1 MAAGLWTLSSSE
13 PGRFPAHRPPLA
25 PAPSAGEAEDRVALR
40 SVVLQAEQGQIQ
52 IHTENIF
59 PIIKKA
65 VYSGHEVFLRELVS
79 NGVDAISKRRMA
91 AMAGDCSE
99 GPEGKISIRIDREAK
114 TLTISDNG
122 IGMSADE
129 VKRYINQVAFSS
141 AEDFLEKYKSESD
154 AIIGHFGLGFYSS
167 FMVAKQVELVTL
179 SAREGSEAVCW
190 SCDGSPSFNLEGAER
205 SEPGTDVVLHLMEEE
220 LEYIEPARIKT
231 LITTYCDFMPVEVQ
245 LEGETVNKR
254 EAPWRKSARDLKDE
268 DYIELYRY
276 LYPFQG
282 DPLLWVHLN
291 TDYPY
296 NLQGILYFPKFTGR
310 ADWEKG
316 EIRLYCNQV
325 FVSDSIKEVVP
336 RYLLPLRGVIDSP
349 DIPLNVSRSALQ
361 TDRRVRS
368 IGGFVAKKVGDRLKE
383 LHRDDPKRYAEIW
396 ESLAPFIKIGAMED
410 EKFADQVAELVL
422 FGTTAPAK
430 EQPAGDQDGDAWSDV
445 SKVIDPIPGEG
456 GKAYTTLS
464 GYRARLDA
472 AHDKRI
478 LYCTDEAA
486 QAGAL
491 ALWKSQGAEVLLADT
506 FIDSQ
511 FIPWLEYR
519 HEELK
524 FQRVDAELDD
534 SLQEKDSELADAEGK
549 DASEK
554 LRELFKAALANDKV
568 TIQVQ
573 SLKGDTAPAAL
584 ILLPEQMRRIND
596 MGALMEQRLPGLPEH
611 HVLLVNRRH
620 RLVEGLLKLSAGSV
634 ITTPGAG
641 AAASPSQQLADDLG
655 RHLYEMARLAVG
667 GLEPNELAGFQQRSA
682 DLMGRLMERG
692 L

>member
-1 MAAGLWTLSSSE
+1 M
-13 PGRFPAHRPPLA
+13 
-25 PAPSAGEAEDRVALR
+25 
-40 SVVLQAEQGQIQ
+40 LQAEQGQIQ

-99 GPEGKISIRIDREAK
+99 GPEARIAIRIDREK
-114 TLTISDNG
+114 STLTISDNG

-141 AEDFLEKYKSESD
+141 AEDFLEKYKGEND

-179 SAREGSEAVCW
+179 SARGDSEAVRW
-190 SCDGSPSFNLEGAER
+190 SCDGSPNFSLEAAER
-205 SEPGTDVVLHLMEEE
+205 SEPGTDVILHLMEEE
-220 LEYIEPARIKT
+220 LEYIEPSRIRT
-231 LITTYCDFMPVEVQ
+231 LITTYCDFLPVEVQ

-254 EAPWRKSARDLKDE
+254 QAPWRQSARELSDN

-296 NLQGILYFPKFTGR
+296 NLQGILYFPKSSGR

-316 EIRLYCNQV
+316 EIKLYCNNV

-383 LHRDDPKRYAEIW
+383 LYRDDPKRYAEIW
-396 ESLAPFIKIGAMED
+396 ESVAPFIKIGAMED
-410 EKFADQVAELVL
+410 DKFADQVAELVL
-422 FGTTAPAK
+422 YGTSAAAA
-430 EQPAGDQDGDAWSDV
+430 EGESH
-445 SKVIDPIPGEG
+445 DPIPGEG
-456 GKAYTTLS
+456 GKAYTTLA
-464 GYRARLDA
+464 GYRSRLEDA
-472 AHDKRI
+472 NAKRI
-478 LYCTDEAA
+478 LYCTDEAG

-506 FIDSQ
+506 FIDTQ

-519 HEELK
+519 HEDLK
-524 FQRVDAELDD
+524 FQRVDSELDE
-534 SLQEKDSELADAEGK
+534 SLQEKEGELADADGK
-549 DASEK
+549 DNSEK
-554 LRELFKAALANDKV
+554 LRDLFKAALANDKV

-573 SLKGDTAPAAL
+573 ALKGDNAPAAL
-584 ILLPEQMRRIND
+584 ILLPEQMRRLND
-596 MGALMEQRLPGLPEH
+596 MGALMEQRLPGLPDH
-611 HVLLVNRRH
+611 HVLLVNRKH
-620 RLVEGLLKLSAGSV
+620 ALVEGLLKLSAGAV
-634 ITTPGAG
+634 ITGAG
-641 AAASPSQQLADDLG
+641 GGSSPSQQLADDLG

-667 GLEPNELAGFQQRSA
+667 GLEPNQLAGFQQRSA
-682 DLMGRLMERG
+682 DLMGRLMQRG

>member
-1 MAAGLWTLSSSE
+1 M
-13 PGRFPAHRPPLA
+13 
-25 PAPSAGEAEDRVALR
+25 
-40 SVVLQAEQGQIQ
+40 SVLEQGQIQ

-79 NGVDAISKRRMA
+79 NGTDAISKRRMA

-99 GPEGKISIRIDREAK
+99 GPEGLISIKIDRDAK

-122 IGMSADE
+122 IGMNADE

-141 AEDFLEKYKSESD
+141 AEEFLEKYKSEDD

-167 FMVAKQVELVTL
+167 FMVASQVELVSL
-179 SAREGSEAVCW
+179 SARPNSEAVRW
-190 SCDGSPSFNLEGAER
+190 SCDGSPNFSLEAAER
-205 SEPGTDVVLHLMEEE
+205 SEPGTDVILHLQEEE
-220 LEYIEPARIKT
+220 LEYIEPARIRT
-231 LITTYCDFMPVEVQ
+231 LINTYCDFMPVEVQ

-254 EAPWRKSARDLKDE
+254 EAPWRKSPRELSDE

-296 NLQGILYFPKFTGR
+296 NLQGILYFPKSTGR

-316 EIRLYCNQV
+316 EIKLYCNQV

-336 RYLLPLRGVIDSP
+336 KYLLPLRGVIDSP

-368 IGGFVAKKVGDRLKE
+368 IGGFVAKKVGDRLKQ
-383 LHRDDPKRYAEIW
+383 LHRDEPARYAEIW

-422 FGTTAPAK
+422 FGTTAA
-430 EQPAGDQDGDAWSDV
+430 AGEGETP
-445 SKVIDPIPGEG
+445 DPVAAEG
-456 GKAYTTLS
+456 GKRFTTLA
-464 GYRARLDA
+464 GYRSRLSADN
-472 AHDKRI
+472 DKRI
-478 LYCTDEAA
+478 LYCTDEAG

-491 ALWKSQGAEVLLADT
+491 ALWQGQGAEVLLADT
-506 FIDSQ
+506 FIDTQ

-524 FQRVDAELDD
+524 FQRVDAELDE
-534 SLQEKDSELADAEGK
+534 SLQDKDTGVTDAEGK
-549 DASEK
+549 DSSES
-554 LRELFKAALANDKV
+554 LRDLFKASLNNDKV

-573 SLKGDTAPAAL
+573 ALKGDNAPAAL
-584 ILLPEQMRRIND
+584 ILLPEQMRRMND
-596 MGALMEQRLPGLPEH
+596 MGALMEQRLPGLPDH
-611 HVLLVNRRH
+611 HVLLINRRH
-620 RLVEGLLKLSAGSV
+620 RLVEGMQKLAAGSV
-634 ITTPGAG
+634 IAG
-641 AAASPSQQLADDLG
+641 GGSSSPSQQLAEQLS
-655 RHLYEMARLAVG
+655 RHVYEMAKLSVG
-667 GLEPNELAGFQQRSA
+667 GLEPNELAGFQQRSC
-682 DLMGRLMERG
+682 DLMGELMNRG

>member
-1 MAAGLWTLSSSE
+1 M
-13 PGRFPAHRPPLA
+13 P
-25 PAPSAGEAEDRVALR
+25 
-40 SVVLQAEQGQIQ
+40 VLDEKGQIQ

-79 NGVDAISKRRMA
+79 NGLDAISKRRMA

-99 GPEGKISIRIDREAK
+99 GDEGKISIRIDREK
-114 TLTISDNG
+114 NTLTITDNG
-122 IGMSADE
+122 IGMTADE

-141 AEDFLEKYKSESD
+141 AEDFLEKYKQEDD

-167 FMVAKQVELVTL
+167 FMVAKHVELVSL
-179 SAREGSEAVCW
+179 SARPDAEAVRW
-190 SCDGSPSFNLEGAER
+190 SCDGSPSFSLEAAER
-205 SEPGTDVVLHLMEEE
+205 SEPGTDVILHLMEEE
-220 LEYIEPARIKT
+220 LEYIEPARIRT

-254 EAPWRKSARDLKDE
+254 QAPWRKSPRDLSDE

-296 NLQGILYFPKFTGR
+296 TLQGILYFPKSTGR
-310 ADWEKG
+310 ADWDKG

-383 LHRDDPKRYAEIW
+383 LHRDDPRRHAEIW

-410 EKFADQVAELVL
+410 DKFAEQVADLVL
-422 FGTTAPAK
+422 FGTTATAKTAIAKTATAQAATAPADDSSSDDATA
-430 EQPAGDQDGDAWSDV
+430 EDASVTPENSAGDAENL
-445 SKVIDPIPGEG
+445 DPIPGQG
-456 GKAYTTLS
+456 GKAYTTLA
-464 GYRARLDA
+464 GYRSRLA
-472 AHDKRI
+472 ADNDKRI
-478 LYCTDEAA
+478 LYCTDEAG
-486 QAGAL
+486 QASAL
-491 ALWKSQGAEVLLADT
+491 ALWKSQSAEVLLADT
-506 FIDSQ
+506 FVDTQ

-534 SLQEKDSELADAEGK
+534 SLQEQESELADADGK
-549 DASEK
+549 DNSEK
-554 LRELFKAALANDKV
+554 LRQLFKDALANDKV

-573 SLKGDTAPAAL
+573 ALKGDSAPAAL

-596 MGALMEQRLPGLPEH
+596 MGALMEQRLPGLPDH
-611 HVLLVNRRH
+611 HVLLVNRKH
-620 RLVEGLLKLSAGSV
+620 KLVEGLLKLSAGSV
-634 ITTPGAG
+634 ITGAG
-641 AAASPSQQLADDLG
+641 SSPSQQLADELSA
-655 RHLYEMARLAVG
+655 HIYELARLAVG
-667 GLEPNELAGFQQRSA
+667 GLEPNQLAGFQQRSS
-682 DLMGRLMERG
+682 DLMGKLMERG

>member
-1 MAAGLWTLSSSE
+1 MI
-13 PGRFPAHRPPLA
+13 
-25 PAPSAGEAEDRVALR
+25 SA
-40 SVVLQAEQGQIQ
+40 VVLQAEQGQIQ

-91 AMAGDCSE
+91 SMAGDCSE

-122 IGMSADE
+122 IGMTADE

-141 AEDFLEKYKSESD
+141 AEDFLEKYKQESD

-167 FMVAKQVELVTL
+167 FMVAKQVELVTR
-179 SAREGSEAVCW
+179 SARGEAEAVRW
-190 SCDGSPSFNLEGAER
+190 SCDGSPNFSLEAAER
-205 SEPGTDVVLHLMEEE
+205 SEPGTDVILHLMEEE
-220 LEYIEPARIKT
+220 EEYIEPARIRT
-231 LITTYCDFMPVEVQ
+231 LITTYCDFMPVEVE

-254 EAPWRKSARDLKDE
+254 EAPWRKSPRELTDE

-291 TDYPY
+291 TDDPY
-296 NLQGILYFPKFTGR
+296 NLQGILYFPRSTGR

-316 EIRLYCNQV
+316 EIKLYCNQV

-368 IGGFVAKKVGDRLKE
+368 IGNFVAKKVGDRLKQ
-383 LHRDDPKRYAEIW
+383 LHRDEPKRYAEIW

-422 FGTTAPAK
+422 FGTTAAAA
-430 EQPAGDQDGDAWSDV
+430 EGDSA
-445 SKVIDPIPGEG
+445 DPIAAEG
-456 GKAYTTLS
+456 GKAFTTLG
-464 GYRARLDA
+464 GYRSRLSSDN
-472 AHDKRI
+472 DKRI
-478 LYCTDEAA
+478 LYCTDEAG

-506 FIDSQ
+506 FIDTQ

-524 FQRVDAELDD
+524 FQRVDSELDD
-534 SLQEKDSELADAEGK
+534 SLQEKESELSDAEGK
-549 DASEK
+549 DSSEK
-554 LRELFKAALANDKV
+554 LRDLFKAALANDKV

-573 SLKGDTAPAAL
+573 ALKGENAPAAL
-584 ILLPEQMRRIND
+584 ILLPEQMRRMND
-596 MGALMEQRLPGLPEH
+596 MGALMEQRLPGLPDH
-611 HVLLVNRRH
+611 HVLLVNRKH
-620 RLVEGLLKLSAGSV
+620 RLVEGLIKLSAGSV
-634 ITTPGAG
+634 LTGTGT
-641 AAASPSQQLADDLG
+641 SPSQELADNLG

-667 GLEPNELAGFQQRSA
+667 GLEPNELAGFQQRSC
-682 DLMGRLMERG
+682 DLIGHLMERG

>member
-1 MAAGLWTLSSSE
+1 M
-13 PGRFPAHRPPLA
+13 
-25 PAPSAGEAEDRVALR
+25 
-40 SVVLQAEQGQIQ
+40 VLQTEQGQIQ

-99 GPEGKISIRIDREAK
+99 GPEGLINIRIDREAK

-122 IGMSADE
+122 IGMDADE

-141 AEDFLEKYKSESD
+141 AEDFLEKYKSEND

-167 FMVAKQVELVTL
+167 FMVARQVELVTR
-179 SAREGSEAVCW
+179 SARESSEAVRW
-190 SCDGSPSFNLEGAER
+190 SCDGSPNFSLGAAER
-205 SEPGTDVVLHLMEEE
+205 SEPGTDVILHLMEEE
-220 LEYIEPARIKT
+220 LEYIEPARIRT
-231 LITTYCDFMPVEVQ
+231 LITTYCDFLPVAVQ

-254 EAPWRKSARDLKDE
+254 ESAWRKSPRDLSDN

-316 EIRLYCNQV
+316 EIKLYCNNV

-368 IGGFVAKKVGDRLKE
+368 IGGFVAKKVADRLKQ
-383 LHRDDPKRYAEIW
+383 LHRDEPKRYAEIW

-410 EKFADQVAELVL
+410 DKFADQVADLVL
-422 FGTTAPAK
+422 FGTTAQPQ
-430 EQPAGDQDGDAWSDV
+430 EQPAQPQEQPAQPQEQPAQPQEQPAAAMEGEPAEGQCL
-445 SKVIDPIPGEG
+445 DPIPGAD
-456 GKAYTTLS
+456 GKAFTTLA
-464 GYRARLDA
+464 GYRSRLEA
-472 AHDKRI
+472 GNDKRI
-478 LYCTDEAA
+478 LYCSDEAG
-486 QAGAL
+486 QAGPL
-491 ALWKSQGAEVLLADT
+491 ALWRSQGAEVLLADT
-506 FIDSQ
+506 FIDTQ

-519 HEELK
+519 HEDLK
-524 FQRVDAELDD
+524 FQRVDSELDE
-534 SLQEKDSELADAEGK
+534 SLQEKESELADADGK

-554 LRELFKAALANDKV
+554 VRDLFKKALANDKI

-573 SLKGDTAPAAL
+573 ALKGENAPAAL
-584 ILLPEQMRRIND
+584 ILLPEQMRRLND
-596 MGALMEQRLPGLPEH
+596 MGALMEQRLPSLPDH
-611 HVLLVNRRH
+611 HVLVVNRRH
-620 RLVEGLLKLSAGSV
+620 PLVEGLLRLSAGSV
-634 ITTPGAG
+634 ITTPGG
-641 AAASPSQQLADDLG
+641 ATAASPSQQLADDLS
-655 RHLYEMARLAVG
+655 RHLYELARLAVG

-682 DLMGRLMERG
+682 DVMGRLMERG

>member
-1 MAAGLWTLSSSE
+1 MT
-13 PGRFPAHRPPLA
+13 
-25 PAPSAGEAEDRVALR
+25 
-40 SVVLQAEQGQIQ
+40 VLEQGQIQ

-99 GPEGKISIRIDREAK
+99 GPEAKISIRIDREAQ

-122 IGMSADE
+122 IGMNVDE

-141 AEDFLEKYKSESD
+141 AEDFLEKYKQEND

-167 FMVAKQVELVTL
+167 FMVAKQVELVSL
-179 SAREGSEAVCW
+179 SASAGAEAVRW
-190 SCDGSPSFNLEGAER
+190 SCDGSPNFSLEQAER
-205 SEPGTDVVLHLMEEE
+205 SEPGTDVILHLMEEE
-220 LEYIEPARIKT
+220 LEYIEPARIRT
-231 LITTYCDFMPVEVQ
+231 LITTYCDFLPVEVQ

-254 EAPWRKSARDLKDE
+254 EAPWRKSPRDLTDN

-296 NLQGILYFPKFTGR
+296 NLQGILFFPKSSGR

-316 EIRLYCNQV
+316 EIKLYCNNV

-383 LHRDDPKRYAEIW
+383 LHRDDPKRYAESW

-410 EKFADQVAELVL
+410 EKFADQVADLVL
-422 FGTTAPAK
+422 FGTSASPT
-430 EQPAGDQDGDAWSDV
+430 EQEPGEGES
-445 SKVIDPIPGEG
+445 IDPIPGEG
-456 GKAYTTLS
+456 GKAYTTLA
-464 GYRARLDA
+464 GYRTRLDA
-472 AHDKRI
+472 ANDKRI
-478 LYCTDEAA
+478 LYCTDEAG

-506 FIDSQ
+506 FIDTQ

-524 FQRVDAELDD
+524 FQRVDSELDE
-534 SLQEKDSELADAEGK
+534 SLQEKESEISDAGGK
-549 DASEK
+549 DNSEK
-554 LRELFKAALANDKV
+554 LRDLFKAALANDKV

-573 SLKGDTAPAAL
+573 ALKGDSAPAAL
-584 ILLPEQMRRIND
+584 ILLPEQMRRLND
-596 MGALMEQRLPGLPEH
+596 MGALMEQRLPGLPDH
-611 HVLLVNRRH
+611 HVLLVNRKH
-620 RLVEGLLKLSAGSV
+620 KLVEGLLKLSAGSV
-634 ITTPGAG
+634 ITTGG
-641 AAASPSQQLADDLG
+641 SGGSSPSQQLADDLG
-655 RHLYEMARLAVG
+655 RHVYELARLAVG

-682 DLMGRLMERG
+682 DLMGKLMERG

>member
-1 MAAGLWTLSSSE
+1 MT
-13 PGRFPAHRPPLA
+13 
-25 PAPSAGEAEDRVALR
+25 
-40 SVVLQAEQGQIQ
+40 VLEQGQIQ

-99 GPEGKISIRIDREAK
+99 GPEGTIQIRIDREAK

-122 IGMSADE
+122 IGMTADE

-167 FMVAKQVELVTL
+167 FMVASRVELVSL
-179 SAREGSEAVCW
+179 SARPDAEAVRW
-190 SCDGSPSFNLEGAER
+190 SCDGSPNFSLEAAER
-205 SEPGTDVVLHLMEEE
+205 AEPGTDVILHLMEEE
-220 LEYIEPARIKT
+220 LEYIEPSRIRT
-231 LITTYCDFMPVEVQ
+231 LITTYCDFLPVVVQ

-254 EAPWRKSARDLKDE
+254 EAPWRKSPRDLSDD
-268 DYIELYRY
+268 DYIALYRY

-296 NLQGILYFPKFTGR
+296 NLQGILYFPRITGR

-383 LHRDDPKRYAEIW
+383 LHRDEPARYAAIW
-396 ESLAPFIKIGAMED
+396 DSVAPFIKIGAMED
-410 EKFADQVAELVL
+410 EKFADQVADLVL
-422 FGTTAPAK
+422 FGTTAPAQ
-430 EQPAGDQDGDAWSDV
+430 EGEPAEGQSL
-445 SKVIDPIPGEG
+445 DPIPGEN
-456 GKAYTTLS
+456 GKAFTTLA
-464 GYRARLDA
+464 GYRGRLSA
-472 AHDKRI
+472 EHASRI

-491 ALWKSQGAEVLLADT
+491 ALWKGQGAEVLLADT
-506 FIDSQ
+506 LIDSQ
-511 FIPWLEYR
+511 FIPWLESR
-519 HEELK
+519 HGELK
-524 FQRVDAELDD
+524 FQRVDAELDA
-534 SLQEKDSELADAEGK
+534 SLHEPESELADADGK
-549 DASEK
+549 DSAEK
-554 LRELFKAALANDKV
+554 LRELFRSALGDSRV

-573 SLKGDTAPAAL
+573 SLKGEGSPAAL
-584 ILLPEQMRRIND
+584 ILLPEQMRRLND

-620 RLVEGLLKLSAGSV
+620 PLVEGLLRLSSGAV
-634 ITTPGAG
+634 ITGSSGT
-641 AAASPSQQLADDLG
+641 SPSQLLAKELS
-655 RHLYEMARLAVG
+655 RHIYEMARLAVG
-667 GLEPNELAGFQQRSA
+667 GLEPNQLAGFQQRSA
-682 DLMGRLMERG
+682 DLMGQLMQRS

>member
-1 MAAGLWTLSSSE
+1 M
-13 PGRFPAHRPPLA
+13 
-25 PAPSAGEAEDRVALR
+25 
-40 SVVLQAEQGQIQ
+40 SVLEQGQIQ

-79 NGVDAISKRRMA
+79 NGTDAISKRRMA

-99 GPEGKISIRIDREAK
+99 GTEGLISIKIDREAK

-122 IGMSADE
+122 IGMNADE

-141 AEDFLEKYKSESD
+141 AEEFLEKYKSEDD

-167 FMVAKQVELVTL
+167 FMVASQVELVSL
-179 SAREGSEAVCW
+179 SARPNSEAVRW
-190 SCDGSPSFNLEGAER
+190 SCDGSPNFSLEAAER
-205 SEPGTDVVLHLMEEE
+205 SEPGTDVILHLQEEE
-220 LEYIEPARIKT
+220 LEYIEPARIRT
-231 LITTYCDFMPVEVQ
+231 LINTYCDFMPVEVQ

-254 EAPWRKSARDLKDE
+254 EAPWRKSPRELSDE

-296 NLQGILYFPKFTGR
+296 NLQGILYFPKSTGR

-316 EIRLYCNQV
+316 EIKLYCNQV

-336 RYLLPLRGVIDSP
+336 KYLLPLRGVIDSP

-368 IGGFVAKKVGDRLKE
+368 IGGFVAKKVGDRLKQ
-383 LHRDDPKRYAEIW
+383 LHRDEPARYAEIW

-422 FGTTAPAK
+422 FGTTAA
-430 EQPAGDQDGDAWSDV
+430 AGEGETP
-445 SKVIDPIPGEG
+445 DPVAAEG
-456 GKAYTTLS
+456 GKRFTTLA
-464 GYRARLDA
+464 GYRSRLDA
-472 AHDKRI
+472 DNNKRI
-478 LYCTDEAA
+478 LYCTDEAG

-491 ALWKSQGAEVLLADT
+491 ALWQGQGAEVLLADT
-506 FIDSQ
+506 FIDTQ

-534 SLQEKDSELADAEGK
+534 SLQDKDTGVTDAEGK
-549 DASEK
+549 DSSEG
-554 LRELFKAALANDKV
+554 LRDLFKASLNNDKV

-573 SLKGDTAPAAL
+573 ALKGDNAPAAL
-584 ILLPEQMRRIND
+584 ILLPEQMRRMND
-596 MGALMEQRLPGLPEH
+596 MGALMEQRLPGLPDH
-611 HVLLVNRRH
+611 HVLLINRRH
-620 RLVEGLLKLSAGSV
+620 RLVEGMQKLAAGSV
-634 ITTPGAG
+634 IAG
-641 AAASPSQQLADDLG
+641 GGSSSPSQQLAEQLS
-655 RHLYEMARLAVG
+655 RHVYEMAKLSVG
-667 GLEPNELAGFQQRSA
+667 GLEPNELAGFQQRSC
-682 DLMGRLMERG
+682 DLMGELMNRG

>member
-1 MAAGLWTLSSSE
+1 M
-13 PGRFPAHRPPLA
+13 
-25 PAPSAGEAEDRVALR
+25 
-40 SVVLQAEQGQIQ
+40 VLQAEQGQIQ

-99 GPEGKISIRIDREAK
+99 GPEGLINIRIDREAK

-122 IGMSADE
+122 IGMDADE

-167 FMVAKQVELVTL
+167 FMVAKQVELISR
-179 SAREGSEAVCW
+179 SARDGAEAVRW
-190 SCDGSPSFNLEGAER
+190 SCDGSPNFTLDAAER
-205 SEPGTDVVLHLMEEE
+205 AEPGTDVILHLMEEE
-220 LEYIEPARIKT
+220 EEYIEPARIRT
-231 LITTYCDFMPVEVQ
+231 LITTYCDFLPVAVQ

-254 EAPWRKSARDLKDE
+254 ESAWRKSPRDLSDN

-296 NLQGILYFPKFTGR
+296 NLQGILYFPKLTGR

-316 EIRLYCNQV
+316 EIKLYCNNV

-368 IGGFVAKKVGDRLKE
+368 IGGFVAKKVADRLKQ
-383 LHRDDPKRYAEIW
+383 LHRDEPKRYAEIW

-410 EKFADQVAELVL
+410 DKFADQVADLVL
-422 FGTTAPAK
+422 FGTTAQPQ
-430 EQPAGDQDGDAWSDV
+430 EQPAATDDQSSEGQSL
-445 SKVIDPIPGEG
+445 DPIPGAD
-456 GKAYTTLS
+456 GKAFTTLA
-464 GYRARLDA
+464 GYRSRLEA
-472 AHDKRI
+472 GNDKRI
-478 LYCTDEAA
+478 LYCSDEAG
-486 QAGAL
+486 QAGPL

-506 FIDSQ
+506 FIDTQ

-519 HEELK
+519 HEDLK
-524 FQRVDAELDD
+524 FQRVDSELDD
-534 SLQEKDSELADAEGK
+534 SLQEKESELADADGK

-554 LRELFKAALANDKV
+554 VRDLFKKALANDKI

-573 SLKGDTAPAAL
+573 ALKGENAPAAL
-584 ILLPEQMRRIND
+584 ILLPEQMRRLND
-596 MGALMEQRLPGLPEH
+596 MGALMEQRLPGLPDH

-620 RLVEGLLKLSAGSV
+620 PLVAGLLKLSRGAVLTTGAGS
-634 ITTPGAG
+634 GG
-641 AAASPSQQLADDLG
+641 SPSQQLASDLG
-655 RHLYEMARLAVG
+655 RHVYDMARLAVG
-667 GLEPNELAGFQQRSA
+667 GMAPEDLAGFQQRGTSVMGQ
-682 DLMGRLMERG
+682 LMQRTL
-692 L
+692 

>member
-1 MAAGLWTLSSSE
+1 
-13 PGRFPAHRPPLA
+13 
-25 PAPSAGEAEDRVALR
+25 
-40 SVVLQAEQGQIQ
+40 VVLQAEQGQIQ

-91 AMAGDCSE
+91 SMAGDCSE

-122 IGMSADE
+122 IGMTADE

-141 AEDFLEKYKSESD
+141 AEDFLEKYKQESD

-167 FMVAKQVELVTL
+167 FMVAKQVELVTR
-179 SAREGSEAVCW
+179 SARGEAEAVRW
-190 SCDGSPSFNLEGAER
+190 SCDGSPNFSLEAAER
-205 SEPGTDVVLHLMEEE
+205 SEPGTDVILHLMEEE
-220 LEYIEPARIKT
+220 EEYIEPARIRT

-254 EAPWRKSARDLKDE
+254 EAPWRKSPRELTDE

-296 NLQGILYFPKFTGR
+296 NLQGILYFPKSTGR

-316 EIRLYCNQV
+316 EIKLYCNQV

-368 IGGFVAKKVGDRLKE
+368 IGNFVAKKVGDRLKE
-383 LHRDDPKRYAEIW
+383 LHRDEPKRYAEIW

-422 FGTTAPAK
+422 FGTTAAAA
-430 EQPAGDQDGDAWSDV
+430 EGDNA
-445 SKVIDPIPGEG
+445 DPIAAEA
-456 GKAYTTLS
+456 GKAFTTLG
-464 GYRARLDA
+464 GYRSRLSSDN
-472 AHDKRI
+472 DKRI
-478 LYCTDEAA
+478 LYCTDEAG

-506 FIDSQ
+506 FIDTQ

-524 FQRVDAELDD
+524 FQRVDSELDD
-534 SLQEKDSELADAEGK
+534 SLQEKESELSDAEGK
-549 DASEK
+549 DSSEK
-554 LRELFKAALANDKV
+554 LRDLFKAALANDKV

-573 SLKGDTAPAAL
+573 ALKGENAPAAL
-584 ILLPEQMRRIND
+584 ILLPEQMRRMND
-596 MGALMEQRLPGLPEH
+596 MGALMEQRLPGLPDH
-611 HVLLVNRRH
+611 HVLLVNRKH
-620 RLVEGLLKLSAGSV
+620 RLVEGLIKLSAGSV
-634 ITTPGAG
+634 LTGTGT
-641 AAASPSQQLADDLG
+641 SPSQELADNLG

-667 GLEPNELAGFQQRSA
+667 GLEPNELAGFQQRSC
-682 DLMGRLMERG
+682 DLMGQLMERG

>member
-1 MAAGLWTLSSSE
+1 MDPE
-13 PGRFPAHRPPLA
+13 PHV
-25 PAPSAGEAEDRVALR
+25 VAN
-40 SVVLQAEQGQIQ
+40 STVLQAEQGQIQ

-99 GPEGKISIRIDREAK
+99 GEEGRIQIRIDREAK

-141 AEDFLEKYKSESD
+141 AEDFLEKYKSEGD

-167 FMVAKQVELVTL
+167 FMVASQVELVTL
-179 SAREGSEAVCW
+179 SAREGSEAVRW
-190 SCDGSPSFNLEGAER
+190 SCDGSPKFSLEAAER
-205 SEPGTDVVLHLMEEE
+205 SEPGTDVILHLMEEE
-220 LEYIEPARIKT
+220 LEYIEPSRIRT
-231 LITTYCDFMPVEVQ
+231 LITTYCDFMPVAVQ

-254 EAPWRKSARDLKDE
+254 EAPWRKSARELSDN

-296 NLQGILYFPKFTGR
+296 TLQGILYFPKSSGR

-316 EIRLYCNQV
+316 EIKLYCNQV

-383 LHRDDPKRYAEIW
+383 LHRDDPRRYAEIW
-396 ESLAPFIKIGAMED
+396 ESVAPFIKIGAMED
-410 EKFADQVAELVL
+410 DKFADQVADLVL
-422 FGTTAPAK
+422 FGTTAPAM
-430 EQPAGDQDGDAWSDV
+430 EGDPAEGTSL
-445 SKVIDPIPGEG
+445 DPIPAEG
-456 GKAYTTLS
+456 GKAFTTLL
-464 GYRARLDA
+464 GYRGRLSGDN
-472 AHDKRI
+472 DKRV
-478 LYCTDEAA
+478 LYCTDEAG
-486 QAGAL
+486 QAGPL
-491 ALWKSQGAEVLLADT
+491 ALWKSQDAEVLLADT
-506 FIDSQ
+506 FIDTQ
-511 FIPWLEYR
+511 FIPWLEMR

-534 SLQEKDSELADAEGK
+534 SLQEKESELADAEGK
-549 DASEK
+549 DSSEK
-554 LRELFKAALANDKV
+554 LRELFKAALNDDRV
-568 TIQVQ
+568 TLQIQA
-573 SLKGDTAPAAL
+573 LKGDNAPAAL

-596 MGALMEQRLPGLPEH
+596 MGALMEQRLPGLPDH
-611 HVLLVNRRH
+611 HVLLINRRH

-634 ITTPGAG
+634 ITGSG
-641 AAASPSQQLADDLG
+641 SSPSQELASALSA
-655 RHLYEMARLAVG
+655 HLYEMARLAVG
-667 GLEPNELAGFQQRSA
+667 GLEPNQLAGFQQRSA
-682 DLMGRLMERG
+682 DLMGQLMERG

>member
-1 MAAGLWTLSSSE
+1 MT
-13 PGRFPAHRPPLA
+13 
-25 PAPSAGEAEDRVALR
+25 
-40 SVVLQAEQGQIQ
+40 VLEQGQIQ

-91 AMAGDCSE
+91 SMGGDCSE
-99 GPEGKISIRIDREAK
+99 GPEASISIRINREAN

-122 IGMSADE
+122 IGMTADE

-141 AEDFLEKYKSESD
+141 AEDFLEKYKQESD

-167 FMVAKQVELVTL
+167 FMVAKQVELVSL
-179 SAREGSEAVCW
+179 SARPESQAVRW
-190 SCDGSPSFNLEGAER
+190 SCDGSPNFSLEAADR
-205 SEPGTDVVLHLMEEE
+205 SEPGTDVILHLMEEE
-220 LEYIEPARIKT
+220 LEYIEPSRIRT

-254 EAPWRKSARDLKDE
+254 EAPWRKSPRDLTDD
-268 DYIELYRY
+268 DYIQLYRY

-296 NLQGILYFPKFTGR
+296 NLQGILYFPKLTGR

-368 IGGFVAKKVGDRLKE
+368 IGSFVAKKVGDRLKQ
-383 LHRDDPKRYAEIW
+383 LHQEDPKRYAEIW

-410 EKFADQVAELVL
+410 DKFAEQVADLVL
-422 FGTTAPAK
+422 FATSALAQEGGEAELANP
-430 EQPAGDQDGDAWSDV
+430 
-445 SKVIDPIPGEG
+445 DPIPAEG
-456 GKAYTTLS
+456 GKAFTTLG
-464 GYRARLDA
+464 GYRSRLA
-472 AHDKRI
+472 ADQSSRI
-478 LYCTDEAA
+478 LYCTDEAG
-486 QAGAL
+486 QAGPL
-491 ALWKSQGAEVLLADT
+491 ALWKGQGAEVLLADT
-506 FIDSQ
+506 FIDTQ
-511 FIPWLEYR
+511 FIPWLEMR
-519 HEELK
+519 HGELK

-534 SLQEKDSELADAEGK
+534 SLQEKESEISDADGK

-554 LRELFKAALANDKV
+554 VRDLFKAALANDKI

-573 SLKGDTAPAAL
+573 SLKGDNAPAAL

-596 MGALMEQRLPGLPEH
+596 MGALMEQRLPGLPDH
-611 HVLLVNRRH
+611 HVLLINRKH
-620 RLVEGLLKLSAGSV
+620 PLVEGLLKLSAGSV
-634 ITTPGAG
+634 ITSSGGSAG
-641 AAASPSQQLADDLG
+641 GSPSQELATGLG
-655 RHLYEMARLAVG
+655 RHVYEMARLAVG
-667 GLEPNELAGFQQRSA
+667 GLEPNELAGFQQRSC
-682 DLMGRLMERG
+682 DLMGQLMDRG

>member
-1 MAAGLWTLSSSE
+1 MT
-13 PGRFPAHRPPLA
+13 
-25 PAPSAGEAEDRVALR
+25 
-40 SVVLQAEQGQIQ
+40 VLEQGQIQ

-99 GPEGKISIRIDREAK
+99 GPEAKISIRIDREAQ

-122 IGMSADE
+122 IGMNVDE

-141 AEDFLEKYKSESD
+141 AEDFLEKYKQEND

-167 FMVAKQVELVTL
+167 FMVAKQVELVSL
-179 SAREGSEAVCW
+179 SASAGAEAVRW
-190 SCDGSPSFNLEGAER
+190 SCDGSPNFSLEQAER
-205 SEPGTDVVLHLMEEE
+205 SEPGTDVILHLMEEE
-220 LEYIEPARIKT
+220 LEYIEPARIRT
-231 LITTYCDFMPVEVQ
+231 LITTYCDFLPVEVQ

-254 EAPWRKSARDLKDE
+254 EALWRKSPRDLSDN

-296 NLQGILYFPKFTGR
+296 NLQGILFFPKSTGR

-316 EIRLYCNQV
+316 EIKLYCNNV

-383 LHRDDPKRYAEIW
+383 LHRDDPKRYAESW

-410 EKFADQVAELVL
+410 EKFADQVADLVL
-422 FGTTAPAK
+422 FGTSASPT
-430 EQPAGDQDGDAWSDV
+430 EQEPGEGES
-445 SKVIDPIPGEG
+445 IDPIPGEG
-456 GKAYTTLS
+456 GKAYTTLA
-464 GYRARLDA
+464 GYRTRLDA
-472 AHDKRI
+472 ANDKRI
-478 LYCTDEAA
+478 LYCTDEAG

-506 FIDSQ
+506 FIDTQ

-524 FQRVDAELDD
+524 FQRVDSELDE
-534 SLQEKDSELADAEGK
+534 SLREKESEISDADGK
-549 DASEK
+549 DNSEK
-554 LRELFKAALANDKV
+554 LRDLFKAALANDKV

-573 SLKGDTAPAAL
+573 ALKGDNSPAAL

-596 MGALMEQRLPGLPEH
+596 MGALMEQRLPGLPDH
-611 HVLLVNRRH
+611 HVLLVNRKH
-620 RLVEGLLKLSAGSV
+620 PLVEGLLKLSAGSV
-634 ITTPGAG
+634 ITTGG
-641 AAASPSQQLADDLG
+641 SGGSSPSQQLADDLG
-655 RHLYEMARLAVG
+655 RHVYELARLAVG
-667 GLEPNELAGFQQRSA
+667 GLEPNELAGFQQRSS
-682 DLMGRLMERG
+682 DLMGKLMERG

>member
-1 MAAGLWTLSSSE
+1 MT
-13 PGRFPAHRPPLA
+13 
-25 PAPSAGEAEDRVALR
+25 
-40 SVVLQAEQGQIQ
+40 VLEQGQIQ

-99 GPEGKISIRIDREAK
+99 GEEGNIQIRIDREAK

-141 AEDFLEKYKSESD
+141 AEEFLEKYKREDD

-167 FMVAKQVELVTL
+167 FMVAAQVELVSL
-179 SAREGSEAVCW
+179 SARPGAEPVRW
-190 SCDGSPSFNLEGAER
+190 SCDGSPNFSLETGER
-205 SEPGTDVVLHLMEEE
+205 AEPGTDVILHLQEEE
-220 LEYIEPARIKT
+220 LEYIEPSRIRS
-231 LITTYCDFMPVEVQ
+231 LITTYCDFLPVEVQ

-254 EAPWRKSARDLKDE
+254 QAPWRQSARDLTDN

-296 NLQGILYFPKFTGR
+296 TLQGILYFPKITGR

-383 LHRDDPKRYAEIW
+383 LHRDEPARYAEIW
-396 ESLAPFIKIGAMED
+396 EGIAPFIKIGAMED
-410 EKFADQVAELVL
+410 EKFADQVAELIL
-422 FGTTAPAK
+422 FGTTAAAA
-430 EQPAGDQDGDAWSDV
+430 ESDPV
-445 SKVIDPIPGEG
+445 AVGE
-456 GKAYTTLS
+456 KAYTTLS
-464 GYRARLDA
+464 GYRSRLGEKDQ
-472 AHDKRI
+472 KRI

-486 QAGAL
+486 QAGPL
-491 ALWKSQGAEVLLADT
+491 ALWQGQGAEVLLADT
-506 FIDSQ
+506 LIDAQ
-511 FIPWLEYR
+511 FIPWLEDR
-519 HEELK
+519 HGELK
-524 FQRVDAELDD
+524 FQRVDAELDASIQEQESSLSDADGTD
-534 SLQEKDSELADAEGK
+534 S
-549 DASEK
+549 SEK

-573 SLKGDTAPAAL
+573 ALKGENTPAAL
-584 ILLPEQMRRIND
+584 ILLPEQMRRLND
-596 MGALMEQRLPGLPEH
+596 IGALMEQRLPGLPDH
-611 HVLLVNRRH
+611 HVLVVNRRH
-620 RLVEGLLKLSAGSV
+620 PLVAGLQKLSSGAVLTGVGSS
-634 ITTPGAG
+634 
-641 AAASPSQQLADDLG
+641 SPSQQLAQELSC
-655 RHLYEMARLAVG
+655 HIYELARLAVG
-667 GLEPNELAGFQQRSA
+667 GLEPNQLAGFQQRSA

>member
-1 MAAGLWTLSSSE
+1 M
-13 PGRFPAHRPPLA
+13 P
-25 PAPSAGEAEDRVALR
+25 
-40 SVVLQAEQGQIQ
+40 VLEEKGQIQ

-99 GPEGKISIRIDREAK
+99 GPEGQIDIRIDRENK

-167 FMVAKQVELVTL
+167 FMVAAQVELVTR
-179 SAREGSEAVCW
+179 SAREDSEAVRW
-190 SCDGSPSFNLEGAER
+190 SCDGSPSFTLEAAER
-205 SEPGTDVVLHLMEEE
+205 SEPGTDVILHLMEEE
-220 LEYIEPARIKT
+220 LEYIEPSRIRT
-231 LITTYCDFMPVEVQ
+231 LITTYCDFLPIPVL
-245 LEGETVNKR
+245 LEGETINKR
-254 EAPWRKSARDLKDE
+254 ESPWRQTPRDLSDN

-296 NLQGILYFPKFTGR
+296 NLQGILYFPKLGGR

-316 EIRLYCNQV
+316 EIKLYCNNV

-368 IGGFVAKKVGDRLKE
+368 IGGFVAKKVADRLKQ
-383 LHRDDPKRYAEIW
+383 LYRDEPKRYAEIW

-410 EKFADQVAELVL
+410 EKFADQVADLVL
-422 FGTTAPAK
+422 FGTTAPAHEPPAAAPEGEPAQ
-430 EQPAGDQDGDAWSDV
+430 EQNP
-445 SKVIDPIPGEG
+445 DPISAGNG
-456 GKAYTTLS
+456 RAFTTLA
-464 GYRARLDA
+464 GYRSRLQPDN
-472 AHDKRI
+472 DKRI
-478 LYCTDEAA
+478 LYCSDEAG
-486 QAGAL
+486 QAGPL
-491 ALWKSQGAEVLLADT
+491 ALWQGQGAEVLLADS
-506 FIDSQ
+506 FIDTQ
-511 FIPWLEYR
+511 FIPWLEFR
-519 HEELK
+519 HEDLK
-524 FQRVDAELDD
+524 FQRVDSELDE
-534 SLQEKDSELADAEGK
+534 SLQEKESELADSDGREAG
-549 DASEK
+549 EK
-554 LRELFKAALANDKV
+554 LRELFKSALANDKV

-573 SLKGDTAPAAL
+573 SLKGENAPAAL

-596 MGALMEQRLPGLPEH
+596 MGAIMEQRLPSLPEH
-611 HVLLVNRRH
+611 HVLMVNRRH
-620 RLVEGLLKLSAGSV
+620 PLVEGLLKLSAGSV
-634 ITTPGAG
+634 ITGAG
-641 AAASPSQQLADDLG
+641 GSSPSQQLADDLS
-655 RHLYEMARLAVG
+655 RHLYDMARLAVG
-667 GLEPNELAGFQQRSA
+667 GLEPNQLAGFQQRSA
-682 DLMGRLMERG
+682 DVMGRLMERG
-692 L
+692 F

>member
-1 MAAGLWTLSSSE
+1 ML
-13 PGRFPAHRPPLA
+13 F
-25 PAPSAGEAEDRVALR
+25 R
-40 SVVLQAEQGQIQ
+40 S
-52 IHTENIF
+52 
-59 PIIKKA
+59 
-65 VYSGHEVFLRELVS
+65 
-79 NGVDAISKRRMA
+79 
-91 AMAGDCSE
+91 
-99 GPEGKISIRIDREAK
+99 
-114 TLTISDNG
+114 
-122 IGMSADE
+122 
-129 VKRYINQVAFSS
+129 KRYINQVAFSS
-141 AEDFLEKYKSESD
+141 AEDFLEKYKQEND

-167 FMVAKQVELVTL
+167 FMVAERVELLTR
-179 SAREGSEAVCW
+179 SARPEAEAVRW
-190 SCDGSPSFNLEGAER
+190 SCDGSPNFSLEAAER
-205 SEPGTDVVLHLMEEE
+205 SEPGTDVILHLMEEE
-220 LEYIEPARIKT
+220 EEYIEPARIRT

-254 EAPWRKSARDLKDE
+254 EAPWRKSPRELTDE

-296 NLQGILYFPKFTGR
+296 NLQGILYFPKSTGR

-316 EIRLYCNQV
+316 EIKLYCNQV

-368 IGGFVAKKVGDRLKE
+368 IGNFVAKKVGDRLKE
-383 LHRDDPKRYAEIW
+383 LHREEPKRYAEIW

-422 FGTTAPAK
+422 FGTTAAAA
-430 EQPAGDQDGDAWSDV
+430 EGDNA
-445 SKVIDPIPGEG
+445 DPIAAEA
-456 GKAYTTLS
+456 GKSFTTLG
-464 GYRARLDA
+464 GYRSRLSSDN
-472 AHDKRI
+472 DKRI
-478 LYCTDEAA
+478 LYCTDEAG

-506 FIDSQ
+506 FIDTQ

-524 FQRVDAELDD
+524 FQRVDSELDD
-534 SLQEKDSELADAEGK
+534 SLQEKESELSDAEGK
-549 DASEK
+549 DSSEK
-554 LRELFKAALANDKV
+554 LRDLFKAALANDKV

-573 SLKGDTAPAAL
+573 ALKGENAPAAL
-584 ILLPEQMRRIND
+584 ILLPEQMRRMND
-596 MGALMEQRLPGLPEH
+596 MGALMEQRLPGLPDH
-611 HVLLVNRRH
+611 HVLLVNRKH
-620 RLVEGLLKLSAGSV
+620 RLVEGLIKLSAGSV
-634 ITTPGAG
+634 LTGTGT
-641 AAASPSQQLADDLG
+641 SPSQELADNLG

-667 GLEPNELAGFQQRSA
+667 GLEPNELAGFQQRSC
-682 DLMGRLMERG
+682 DLMGQLMERG

>member
-1 MAAGLWTLSSSE
+1 MT
-13 PGRFPAHRPPLA
+13 
-25 PAPSAGEAEDRVALR
+25 
-40 SVVLQAEQGQIQ
+40 VLEQGQIQ

-99 GPEGKISIRIDREAK
+99 GPEAKISIRIDREAQ

-122 IGMSADE
+122 IGMNVDE

-141 AEDFLEKYKSESD
+141 AEDFLEKYKQEND

-167 FMVAKQVELVTL
+167 FMVAKQVELVSL
-179 SAREGSEAVCW
+179 SASAGAEAVRW
-190 SCDGSPSFNLEGAER
+190 SCDGSPNFSLEQAER
-205 SEPGTDVVLHLMEEE
+205 SEPGTDVILHLMEEE
-220 LEYIEPARIKT
+220 LEYIEPARIRT
-231 LITTYCDFMPVEVQ
+231 LITTYCDFLPVEVQ

-254 EAPWRKSARDLKDE
+254 EAPWRKSPRDLTDN
-268 DYIELYRY
+268 DYIKLYRY

-296 NLQGILYFPKFTGR
+296 NLQGILFFPKSSGR

-316 EIRLYCNQV
+316 EIKLYCNNV

-383 LHRDDPKRYAEIW
+383 LHRDDPKRYAESW

-410 EKFADQVAELVL
+410 EKFADQVADLVL
-422 FGTTAPAK
+422 FGTSASPT
-430 EQPAGDQDGDAWSDV
+430 EQEPGEGES
-445 SKVIDPIPGEG
+445 IDPIPGEG
-456 GKAYTTLS
+456 GKAYTTLA
-464 GYRARLDA
+464 GYRTRLDA
-472 AHDKRI
+472 ANDKRI
-478 LYCTDEAA
+478 LYCTDEAG

-506 FIDSQ
+506 FIDTQ

-524 FQRVDAELDD
+524 FQRVDSELDE
-534 SLQEKDSELADAEGK
+534 SLQEKESEISDADGK
-549 DASEK
+549 DSSEK
-554 LRELFKAALANDKV
+554 LRDLFKAALANDKV

-573 SLKGDTAPAAL
+573 ALKGDNSPAAL

-596 MGALMEQRLPGLPEH
+596 MGALMEQRLPGLPDH
-611 HVLLVNRRH
+611 HVLLVNRKH
-620 RLVEGLLKLSAGSV
+620 PLVEGLLKLSAGSV
-634 ITTPGAG
+634 ITTGG
-641 AAASPSQQLADDLG
+641 SGGSSPSQQLADDLG
-655 RHLYEMARLAVG
+655 RHVYELARLAVG
-667 GLEPNELAGFQQRSA
+667 GLEPNELAGFQQRSS
-682 DLMGRLMERG
+682 DLMGKLMERG

>member
-1 MAAGLWTLSSSE
+1 M
-13 PGRFPAHRPPLA
+13 
-25 PAPSAGEAEDRVALR
+25 
-40 SVVLQAEQGQIQ
+40 VLQAEQGQIQ

-99 GPEGKISIRIDREAK
+99 GAEGRISIRIDREK
-114 TLTISDNG
+114 NTLTISDNG
-122 IGMSADE
+122 IGMTADE

-141 AEDFLEKYKSESD
+141 AEDFLEKYKQESD

-167 FMVAKQVELVTL
+167 FMVAKQVELLSL
-179 SAREGSEAVCW
+179 SARPGSEAVRW
-190 SCDGSPSFNLEGAER
+190 TCDGSPSFSLEGAER
-205 SEPGTDVVLHLMEEE
+205 SEPGTDVILHLMEKE
-220 LEYIEPARIKT
+220 LEYIEPARIRT

-254 EAPWRKSARDLKDE
+254 EAPWRRSPRDLSDN

-296 NLQGILYFPKFTGR
+296 NLQGILYFPKFSGR

-316 EIRLYCNQV
+316 EIKLYCNQV

-368 IGGFVAKKVGDRLKE
+368 IGNFVAKKVGDRLKE
-383 LHRDDPKRYAEIW
+383 LHRDDPRRYAEIW

-410 EKFADQVAELVL
+410 EKFADQVADLVL
-422 FGTTAPAK
+422 FGTTASAQ
-430 EQPAGDQDGDAWSDV
+430 EQPAAADQSQ
-445 SKVIDPIPGEG
+445 SLDPIPGAN

-464 GYRARLDA
+464 GYRSRLEA
-472 AHDKRI
+472 ANDKRI
-478 LYCTDEAA
+478 LYCTDEAG

-534 SLQEKDSELADAEGK
+534 SLQEKESELSDADGK

-554 LRELFKAALANDKV
+554 LRELFKTALNNDKV
-568 TIQVQ
+568 TLQVQ
-573 SLKGDTAPAAL
+573 ALKGENAPAAL

-596 MGALMEQRLPGLPEH
+596 MGALMEQRLPGLPDH
-611 HVLLVNRRH
+611 HVLLINRRH
-620 RLVEGLLKLSAGSV
+620 RLVEGLLKLAAGSV
-634 ITTPGAG
+634 ITGGAG
-641 AAASPSQQLADDLG
+641 TSPSQQLADDLS

-667 GLEPNELAGFQQRSA
+667 GLEPNQLAGFQQRSC

>member
-1 MAAGLWTLSSSE
+1 MNA
-13 PGRFPAHRPPLA
+13 
-25 PAPSAGEAEDRVALR
+25 
-40 SVVLQAEQGQIQ
+40 VVLQAEQGQIQ

-99 GPEGKISIRIDREAK
+99 GAEGKISIRIDRDAK

-141 AEDFLEKYKSESD
+141 AEDFLEKYKQEDD

-179 SAREGSEAVCW
+179 SAREGSEAVRW
-190 SCDGSPSFNLEGAER
+190 SCDGSPNFSLEAAER
-205 SEPGTDVVLHLMEEE
+205 SEPGTDVILHLMEEE
-220 LEYIEPARIKT
+220 EEYIEPARIRT

-254 EAPWRKSARDLKDE
+254 ESPWRKSPRDLTDN

-296 NLQGILYFPKFTGR
+296 NLQGILYFPKSTGR

-316 EIRLYCNQV
+316 EIKLYCNNV

-368 IGGFVAKKVGDRLKE
+368 IGGFVAKKVADRLKQ
-383 LHRDDPKRYAEIW
+383 LHRDEPKRYAEIW

-410 EKFADQVAELVL
+410 DKFAVQVADLVL
-422 FGTTAPAK
+422 FGTTAAS
-430 EQPAGDQDGDAWSDV
+430 GDGDSP
-445 SKVIDPIPGEG
+445 DPIPVENN
-456 GKAYTTLS
+456 KAFTTLA
-464 GYRARLDA
+464 GYRSRLSADN
-472 AHDKRI
+472 DKRI
-478 LYCTDEAA
+478 LYCTDEAG

-491 ALWKSQGAEVLLADT
+491 ALWKGQGAEVLLADT
-506 FIDSQ
+506 FIDTQ
-511 FIPWLEYR
+511 FIPWLEYS

-524 FQRVDAELDD
+524 FQRVDSELDD
-534 SLQEKDSELADAEGK
+534 SLQEKESELADADGK
-549 DASEK
+549 DSSEK
-554 LRELFKAALANDKV
+554 VRDLFKSALNNDKV

-573 SLKGDTAPAAL
+573 ALKGDNAPAAL

-596 MGALMEQRLPGLPEH
+596 MGALMEQRLPSLPDH
-611 HVLLVNRRH
+611 HVLLVNRKH

-634 ITTPGAG
+634 ITGAG
-641 AAASPSQQLADDLG
+641 GGSSPSQQLADDLS
-655 RHLYEMARLAVG
+655 RHLYDLARLAVG
-667 GLEPNELAGFQQRSA
+667 GLEPNQLAGFQQRSA
-682 DLMGRLMERG
+682 DVMGRLMERG

>member
-1 MAAGLWTLSSSE
+1 M
-13 PGRFPAHRPPLA
+13 P
-25 PAPSAGEAEDRVALR
+25 
-40 SVVLQAEQGQIQ
+40 VLEEQGQIQ

-79 NGVDAISKRRMA
+79 NSVDAISKRRMA
-91 AMAGDCSE
+91 AIAGDCTE
-99 GPEGKISIRIDREAK
+99 GPEGCINVRLDREAK

-122 IGMSADE
+122 IGMDADE

-141 AEDFLEKYKSESD
+141 AEEFLEKYKQEGD

-167 FMVAKQVELVTL
+167 FMVARQVELVTL
-179 SAREGSEAVCW
+179 SAREGSEAVRW
-190 SCDGSPSFNLEGAER
+190 SCDGSPRFQINAAER
-205 SEPGTDVVLHLMEEE
+205 SEPGTDVILHLLEEE
-220 LEYIEPARIKT
+220 LEYIEPARIRT
-231 LITTYCDFMPVEVQ
+231 LISTYCDFLPVPVQ

-254 EAPWRKSARDLKDE
+254 EAPWRTSPRELTDN

-296 NLQGILYFPKFTGR
+296 SLQGILYFPRISGR
-310 ADWEKG
+310 ADWENG

-368 IGGFVAKKVGDRLKE
+368 IGGFVAKKIGDRLKE
-383 LHRDDPKRYAEIW
+383 LHRDDPARYAEIW
-396 ESLAPFIKIGAMED
+396 DSLAPFIKIGAMED
-410 EKFADQVAELVL
+410 DKFAEQVADLVL
-422 FGTTAPAK
+422 FRTTAPTA
-430 EQPAGDQDGDAWSDV
+430 
-445 SKVIDPIPGEG
+445 GEG
-456 GKAYTTLS
+456 EQADPVAAGEHAYTTLA
-464 GYRARLDA
+464 GYRSRLSQADA
-472 AHDKRI
+472 QRI
-478 LYCTDEAA
+478 LYCTNEAA

-491 ALWKSQGAEVLLADT
+491 ALWQAQGAEVLLADT
-506 FIDSQ
+506 LIDAQ
-511 FIPWLEYR
+511 FIPWLEHR
-519 HEELK
+519 HEELR
-524 FQRVDAELDD
+524 FQRVDAELDA
-534 SLQEKDSELADAEGK
+534 SLHDDAPDLAEADGQQTG
-549 DASEK
+549 EK
-554 LRELFKAALANDKV
+554 LRELFRAALDDGRITVKV
-568 TIQVQ
+568 EA
-573 SLKGDTAPAAL
+573 LKGEQAPAAL
-584 ILLPEQMRRIND
+584 ILLPEQMRRMND
-596 MGALMEQRLPGLPEH
+596 MGALMEQRLPGLPDH

-620 RLVEGLLKLSAGSV
+620 PLVEGLRKLESGAV
-634 ITTPGAG
+634 ITGASDD
-641 AAASPSQQLADDLG
+641 SPSHRLALDLS

-667 GLEPNELAGFQQRSA
+667 GLEPNQLAGFQQRSA
-682 DLMGRLMERG
+682 DVMGRLMERG

>member
-1 MAAGLWTLSSSE
+1 MT
-13 PGRFPAHRPPLA
+13 
-25 PAPSAGEAEDRVALR
+25 
-40 SVVLQAEQGQIQ
+40 VLEQGQIQ

-99 GPEGKISIRIDREAK
+99 GSEGRIQVRIDREHK
-114 TLTISDNG
+114 TVTVSDNG
-122 IGMSADE
+122 IGMSAEE

-167 FMVAKQVELVTL
+167 FMVASQVELVSL
-179 SAREGSEAVCW
+179 SAAPGAEAVRW
-190 SCDGSPSFNLEGAER
+190 SCDGSPTFSLESGER
-205 SEPGTDVVLHLMEEE
+205 SEPGTDVILHLQEEE
-220 LEYIEPARIKT
+220 LEYLEPSRLRT
-231 LITTYCDFMPVEVQ
+231 LITTYCDFLPVEVQ
-245 LEGETVNKR
+245 LEGETVNRR
-254 EAPWRKSARDLKDE
+254 EAPWRRSPREMSDD
-268 DYIELYRY
+268 DYIQLYRY

-296 NLQGILYFPKFTGR
+296 NLQGILYFPKISGR
-310 ADWEKG
+310 ADWERG

-368 IGGFVAKKVGDRLKE
+368 IGGFVAKKVGDRLRE
-383 LHRDDPKRYAEIW
+383 LHRDDPQRYTAIW
-396 ESLAPFIKIGAMED
+396 ESVAPFIKIGALED
-410 EKFADQVAELVL
+410 EKFADQVADLVL
-422 FGTTAPAK
+422 FGTTAA
-430 EQPAGDQDGDAWSDV
+430 AGDG
-445 SKVIDPIPGEG
+445 DPIAGESRC
-456 GKAYTTLS
+456 YTTLA
-464 GYRARLDA
+464 GYRSRLPEA
-472 AHDKRI
+472 NAQRI
-478 LYCTDEAA
+478 LYCTDEAG

-491 ALWKSQGAEVLLADT
+491 ALWKGQGAEVLLADSL
-506 FIDSQ
+506 IDSQ
-511 FIPWLEYR
+511 FIPWLEML
-519 HEELK
+519 HEELR

-534 SLQEKDSELADAEGK
+534 SLQEKESELADAEGK
-549 DASEK
+549 DNSEK
-554 LRELFKAALANDKV
+554 LRDLFREALANDKI

-573 SLKGDTAPAAL
+573 SLKGEHAPAAL

-620 RLVEGLLKLSAGSV
+620 PLVEGLLKLSAGAV
-634 ITTPGAG
+634 LTTPDGG
-641 AAASPSQQLADDLG
+641 GSPSRQLATDLG
-655 RHLYEMARLAVG
+655 RHLYEMARLSVG
-667 GLEPNELAGFQQRSA
+667 GLEPNQLAGFQQRSC
-682 DLMGRLMERG
+682 DLMGQLMQRG

>member
-1 MAAGLWTLSSSE
+1 
-13 PGRFPAHRPPLA
+13 
-25 PAPSAGEAEDRVALR
+25 
-40 SVVLQAEQGQIQ
+40 VVLQAEQGQIQ

-99 GPEGKISIRIDREAK
+99 GAEGRISIRIDREAS

-122 IGMSADE
+122 IGMTADE

-179 SAREGSEAVCW
+179 SAREGSEAVRW
-190 SCDGSPSFNLEGAER
+190 SCDGSPSFSLEAAER
-205 SEPGTDVVLHLMEEE
+205 SEAGTDVILHLMEEE
-220 LEYIEPARIKT
+220 LEYIEPSRIRT
-231 LITTYCDFMPVEVQ
+231 LITTYCDFLPVEVQ
-245 LEGETVNKR
+245 LEGETINKR
-254 EAPWRKSARDLKDE
+254 EAPWRKSPRDLSDD

-296 NLQGILYFPKFTGR
+296 NLQGILYFPKSSGR

-316 EIRLYCNQV
+316 EIKLYCNNV

-368 IGGFVAKKVGDRLKE
+368 IGGFVAKKVADRLKQ
-383 LHRDDPKRYAEIW
+383 LHRDEPTRYAQIW
-396 ESLAPFIKIGAMED
+396 EALAPFIKIGAMED
-410 EKFADQVAELVL
+410 EKFAEQVADLVL
-422 FGTTAPAK
+422 FATTAAAQ
-430 EQPAGDQDGDAWSDV
+430 EQPASSDDGASDGQGL
-445 SKVIDPIPGEG
+445 DPIPGEG
-456 GKAYTTLS
+456 GKAFTTLA
-464 GYRARLDA
+464 GYRSRLSIE
-472 AHDKRI
+472 HDKRI
-478 LYCTDEAA
+478 LYCTDEAG
-486 QAGAL
+486 QAGPL
-491 ALWKSQGAEVLLADT
+491 ALWTGQGAEVLLADT
-506 FIDSQ
+506 FIDTQ

-524 FQRVDAELDD
+524 FQRVDSELDN
-534 SLQEKDSELADAEGK
+534 SLQEQENELSDAEGK
-549 DASEK
+549 DSSEK
-554 LRELFKAALANDKV
+554 LRDLFKAALGDERV

-573 SLKGDTAPAAL
+573 ALKGDDAPAAL

-596 MGALMEQRLPGLPEH
+596 MGALMEQRLPGLPDH
-611 HVLLVNRRH
+611 HVLLINRRH
-620 RLVEGLLKLSAGSV
+620 RLVEGLLKLSAGAV
-634 ITTPGAG
+634 ITAGAG
-641 AAASPSQQLADDLG
+641 SSPSQELADALS
-655 RHLYEMARLAVG
+655 RHVYEVARLAVG
-667 GLEPNELAGFQQRSA
+667 GLEPNQLAGFQQRSC
-682 DLMGRLMERG
+682 DLMGKLMERG